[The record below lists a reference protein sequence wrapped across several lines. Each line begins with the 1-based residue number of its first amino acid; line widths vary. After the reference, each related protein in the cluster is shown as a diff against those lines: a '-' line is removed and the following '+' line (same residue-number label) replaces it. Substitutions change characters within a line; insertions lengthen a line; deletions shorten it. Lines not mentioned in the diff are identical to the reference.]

1 MPVGDT
7 PAGSGSPDVQ
17 HAPTPGATPQQLW
30 ELARDISPRPR
41 CRIDTLDHAAGEWR
55 HNYRDARLPAD
66 PGNRPTALYL
76 ADAPPAGPG
85 RFRLLAFDLDVAR
98 GDVEPDLHR
107 LRNLLDESGIP
118 HVVAASGP
126 SGGRHVWCSAG
137 TTGADPALI
146 ARIARSLA
154 GRLPTLDIAPL
165 TNPVTGAVRP
175 PGAPHRAGG
184 HSTLLDPATT
194 PQARD
199 RLRADTSDGL
209 ARLATLLELAPALQ
223 QHHAAGGPDRPAAPH
238 TVLVDGGPA
247 LSGQPRPLP
256 RAVADQLAATCT
268 AEDTSAALARVLVG
282 VALARWTWPMVLQLL
297 SEPTAAGLE
306 HARSRRTPARRQ
318 RGSGPARLP
327 RPTWEATELLRRQ
340 WQRAVTYAS
349 RLPELP
355 LDRDPVDNDQLVTH
369 VGSILARADQVPN
382 RWARPSGP
390 ADRGVLDALC
400 QVALTCGA
408 TSVDL
413 DVRRAAT
420 IAGVSPATAARAL
433 RRLALD
439 GWIRLA
445 LPAEG
450 RRAARWQLLSP
461 CPQDQGETQA
471 PHPPPTRSSV
481 LTDLLTVGAIRTA
494 DLFTPRRFGGLGRHA
509 ARTAIAALVPRTTA
523 ELAVTTGYSARITRR
538 HLDRL
543 RQAGAVAVHRRR
555 WQLTPNRL
563 VRAARGLGAHGYRSA
578 QARNFAVD
586 RELWAWWHEE
596 LQWMHADRRWR
607 RPANGQAVLLPLG
620 GHPQRPP
627 FPRRADGRADYPAAR
642 TAVRA
647 AYGTPA
653 VPTHLPA
660 AA

>member
-7 PAGSGSPDVQ
+7 PAVSGGPDAQ

-30 ELARDISPRPR
+30 ALARDISPRPR

-55 HNYRDARLPAD
+55 HDYRDARLPAD

-76 ADAPPAGPG
+76 TDAPPAGTG

-107 LRNLLDESGIP
+107 LRQLLDQSGIP

-126 SGGRHVWCSAG
+126 SGGRHVWCNAG

-184 HSTLLDPATT
+184 HSTLLDPATA

-199 RLRADTSDGL
+199 RLRGDTSDGL
-209 ARLATLLELAPALQ
+209 ARLATLLELAPAIQ
-223 QHHAAGGPDRPAAPH
+223 QHHPADGPDRQAAPH

-247 LSGQPRPLP
+247 LSGPPRPLP
-256 RAVADQLAATCT
+256 RAVADQLAATST
-268 AEDTSAALARVLVG
+268 TEDTSAALARVLVG
-282 VALARWTWPMVLQLL
+282 LALARWTWPMVLQLM

-306 HARSRRTPARRQ
+306 HARSRRPPAGRQ

-327 RPTWEATELLRRQ
+327 RPAWEATELLRRQ

-355 LDRDPVDNDQLVTH
+355 VDRDAVDEDHLVAH
-369 VGSILARADQVPN
+369 VASVQASADQVPD

-400 QVALTCGA
+400 QTALTCGA
-408 TSVDL
+408 TAIDL

-445 LPAEG
+445 LAAEG
-450 RRAARWQLLSP
+450 RRAARWQLLPPGQSQP
-461 CPQDQGETQA
+461 DETQA
-471 PHPPPTRSSV
+471 PHPPLTRSS
-481 LTDLLTVGAIRTA
+481 LLTRLLAHSEIRGA
-494 DLFTPRRFGGLGRHA
+494 DLFAPCRAGGLGRHA
-509 ARTAIAALVPRTTA
+509 ARTAIATLTPRTLA
-523 ELAVTTGYSARITRR
+523 EVAAKTGYTATVVRKHLHLLRR
-538 HLDRL
+538 TGV
-543 RQAGAVAVHRRR
+543 AGTSRRR
-555 WQLTPNRL
+555 WKLDPHRL
-563 VRAARGLGAHGYRSA
+563 VRAARRLGVHGYRSA
-578 QARNFAVD
+578 QARSLAVD

-607 RPANGQAVLLPLG
+607 RPAAGQAVLLPLHG
-620 GHPQRPP
+620 QPQRPP
-627 FPRRADGRADYPAAR
+627 FPRRTDGRADYPAAR
-642 TAVRA
+642 ATVLAT
-647 AYGTPA
+647 YGAPPA
-653 VPTHLPA
+653 GHLSA